1 MTSTLKIV
9 VMSVV
14 FSTGLIGAEP
24 PRHSHP
30 VHHTRKA
37 PVIDGK
43 LDDVC
48 WKKAKPVQAFHPHGE
63 KGKKAEPPPL
73 TARYAWDERYLFIG
87 YEVKDSSIV
96 AIGTGKEDGPPNNRR
111 PQSVEYLP
119 KKNLDLVEFFI
130 SFGSNRF
137 FWEIHH
143 NADNHLNDLWI
154 ELPTARELA
163 KIPKPSYKHVTF
175 HRDRY
180 VGDEDSFTVKRAV
193 RLKSKADNRPS
204 SINDESDVD
213 AGYTGE
219 IRLPWAGLGAPK
231 KFRKP
236 NGEYSLEG
244 KRLPILA
251 VVLNGNDGQA
261 KYHSSG
267 SDLPPLMY
275 HYSTRLWPLYELTE

>member
-1 MTSTLKIV
+1 MIRTLKIV

-14 FSTGLIGAEP
+14 LSTGLIGAEP

-30 VHHTRKA
+30 VHHARKA
-37 PVIDGK
+37 PAIDGK
-43 LDDVC
+43 LDDAC

-73 TARYAWDERYLFIG
+73 TARYAWDEGYLFIG
-87 YEVKDSSIV
+87 YEVNDSSIV
-96 AIGTGKEDGPPNNRR
+96 AIGTGKKDGPPQNRR

-119 KKNLDLVEFFI
+119 EKNLDLVEFFI

-143 NADNHLNDLWI
+143 NAANHLNDLWI
-154 ELPTARELA
+154 ELPTAAELA

-180 VGDEDSFTVKRAV
+180 VGEEDSFTVKRAV
-193 RLKSKADNRPS
+193 RLKSKADKKS
-204 SINDESDVD
+204 STINDESDFD
-213 AGYTGE
+213 TGYTGE
-219 IRLPWAGLGAPK
+219 IRLPWAGLGAPA

-236 NGEYSLEG
+236 DGGFNMQGR
-244 KRLPILA
+244 RLLVLA
-251 VVLNGNDGQA
+251 VILNGNGGEA

-267 SDLPPLMY
+267 ENPSPLMY
-275 HYSTRLWPLYELTE
+275 HFSARKWPRYELTE